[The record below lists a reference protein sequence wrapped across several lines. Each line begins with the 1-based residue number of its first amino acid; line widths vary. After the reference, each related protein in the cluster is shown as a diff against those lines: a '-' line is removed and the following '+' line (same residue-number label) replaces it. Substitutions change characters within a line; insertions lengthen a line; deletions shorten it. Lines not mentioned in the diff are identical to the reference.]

1 MGSSDIPVCAMQIA
15 ITFGRFL
22 ALKSVNSPI
31 YYIYLNILCP
41 TDKNVCAT
49 TEKKTFRSLC
59 ASEGRE
65 DTFGIAFAGC
75 EFLIKSIII
84 F

>member
-41 TDKNVCAT
+41 TDKNVYAT
-49 TEKKTFRSLC
+49 TDKKKP
-59 ASEGRE
+59 SEACVLRKVGKILS
-65 DTFGIAFAGC
+65 G
-75 EFLIKSIII
+75 
-84 F
+84 

>member
-49 TEKKTFRSLC
+49 TDKKNLPKLVCFGRSGRYFRDSL
-59 ASEGRE
+59 RW
-65 DTFGIAFAGC
+65 
-75 EFLIKSIII
+75 L
-84 F
+84 